1 MAVFFELIFDAPVLM
16 EAYWLMLVQKI
27 KSILV
32 NLLLVVVSLGI
43 VLGAMELVLPYL
55 KIFPIEEAVY
65 QVRRPVVQYLYGEF
79 HPDLHYTLE
88 KNLRNVRLYY
98 PGKLDYTVDT
108 NSRGFRGGEWDLSPE
123 RRNIVVL
130 GDSFAFGWGVSLE
143 DTVEKKLEREL
154 QKIDPRFQVINL
166 AQSGYSV
173 KEVVR
178 SFEIFKDTLKP
189 EAVVYLFCPNDTE
202 SMTSEDAKGNYTI
215 EYRPEPEEQ
224 KAFAEMRVRNQASY
238 WSWAKARKGSYLHA
252 FYARFV
258 RPLISKRI
266 RASLDID
273 SPPQGCD
280 FLPPLAEVPVSPD
293 VPETRFLTYCLERL
307 AKQVDGKLYLLPT
320 SDKSIL
326 YRKDN
331 DRNLR
336 WVLANFSKQEPKARF
351 LDFETAVRR
360 TPDGK
365 KYYFLFDD
373 HWSVEGHAL
382 AARMLI
388 QEMRKDLA
396 AR

>member
-1 MAVFFELIFDAPVLM
+1 
-16 EAYWLMLVQKI
+16 MLFQKI
-27 KSILV
+27 RSVLINIVLIQ
-32 NLLLVVVSLGI
+32 VSLG
-43 VLGAMELVLPYL
+43 VALGLMELVLPYL
-55 KIFPIEEAVY
+55 NIFPIEEAVY

-79 HPDLHYTLE
+79 HPDLHYTLD
-88 KNLRNVRLYY
+88 KNLENVRLYS

-108 NSRGFRGGEWDLSPE
+108 NSRGFRGGDWDLSPE

-130 GDSFAFGWGVSLE
+130 GDSFAFGWGVSFE
-143 DTVEKKLEREL
+143 DTAGKRVEREL

-178 SFEIFKDTLKP
+178 SFEIFKDMLKP
-189 EAVVYLFCPNDTE
+189 EAVVYIFCQNDTE

-215 EYRPEPEEQ
+215 EYRPEPGEKE
-224 KAFAEMRVRNQASY
+224 AFATMRERNQANY
-238 WSWAKARKGSYLHA
+238 WNWNKVRKASYLHA

-258 RPLISKRI
+258 RPVISKRI
-266 RASLDID
+266 RASLDVD
-273 SPPQGCD
+273 SPPQGYD
-280 FLPPLAEVPVSPD
+280 FLPPLPEVPVASD
-293 VPETRFLTYCLERL
+293 LPEARFLTYCLERL

-326 YRKDN
+326 YRTDN

-336 WVLANFSKQEPKARF
+336 WVLANFSAKETKAHF
-351 LDFETAVRR
+351 LDFESSVRL

-373 HWSVEGHAL
+373 HWSAAGHGL
-382 AARMLI
+382 AAQMLT
-388 QEMRKDLA
+388 QEMRKDLTVQ
-396 AR
+396 